1 MKPPPE
7 TRKFRRRLF
16 EILEISAI
24 DDNVSTAFD
33 YFIVGMILLNVAA
46 VVFETSPQI
55 YVGNEAL
62 FRAFDLFSIAVF
74 TIEYAARV
82 WVSDMH
88 LHYPRNRPWRARLR
102 YILSP
107 YGLID
112 LLAILPFYLGLYLDL
127 RILRVFRLVRLFK
140 LFRYSPALATLGRV
154 FYAERRA
161 LLAAAVIMLGLMVF
175 SATIIYYLE
184 HGAQPNVFASIPHS
198 MWWAVATLTTVGYG
212 DMAPITTPGRILG
225 GFVMVCGLGMF
236 ALPVGIIAS
245 GFAAEIRQREFIVN
259 KDVLGQ
265 VPVFADLGPLPLT
278 RVAALL
284 KARIFSPR
292 DVIARRGD
300 EADSMFIILSG
311 EVEIATDQQRT
322 NMGSGDFFGELGLL
336 SDRRRNFTAT
346 ARSRCQLMLLQKSD
360 FLHLI
365 TESPDIGRTIL
376 RIASDR
382 LGAVGADGESLLD
395 EREIARSRRAI
406 ERAMQQLG

>member
-1 MKPPPE
+1 MNRSPE
-7 TRKFRRRLF
+7 TRRFRRRLF

-24 DDNVSTAFD
+24 DDTVSTVFD
-33 YFIVGMILLNVAA
+33 FFIVGMIILNVAA
-46 VVFETSPQI
+46 VVFETSPQV
-55 YVGNEAL
+55 YEGNEAL
-62 FRAFDLFSIAVF
+62 FRAFDLFSIVVF
-74 TIEYAARV
+74 TIEYVARV

-88 LHYPRNRPWRARLR
+88 IHYPRNKPWQARLR

-127 RILRVFRLVRLFK
+127 RILRVFRLIRLLK
-140 LFRYSPALATLGRV
+140 LFRYSPALSTLGRV
-154 FYAERRA
+154 FYSERRA
-161 LLAAAVIMLGLMVF
+161 LLAAGVIMMGLMVF

-184 HGAQPNVFASIPHS
+184 NDAQPDVFASIPHS
-198 MWWAVATLTTVGYG
+198 MWWAMATLTTVGYG
-212 DMAPITTPGRILG
+212 DMAPITTPGRTFG

-265 VPVFADLGPLPLT
+265 VPVFAELGPLPLS
-278 RVAALL
+278 RIAALL
-284 KARIFSPR
+284 RARIFAPK
-292 DVIARRGD
+292 DIIARRGD
-300 EADSMFIILSG
+300 AADAMFIILSG

-322 NMGSGDFFGELGLL
+322 HMGSGEFFGELGLL

-346 ARSRCQLMLLQKSD
+346 ARSRCQLMMLQKSD

-376 RIASDR
+376 QLASDR
-382 LGAVGADGESLLD
+382 LGAVGADGEALID
-395 EREIARSRRAI
+395 EREVARARRAI
-406 ERAMQQLG
+406 ERAMRQLG